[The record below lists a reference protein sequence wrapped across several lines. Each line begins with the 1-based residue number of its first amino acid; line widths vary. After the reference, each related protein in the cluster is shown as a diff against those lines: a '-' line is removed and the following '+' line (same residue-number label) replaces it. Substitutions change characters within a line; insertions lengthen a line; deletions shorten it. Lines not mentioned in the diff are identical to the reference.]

1 MKCESS
7 VGEMNQKNLYGDT
20 LELCS
25 LDPCTGWFR
34 DGYARTDSNDQGTH
48 VACATMTQEVQKRP
62 QKLPKIILNLFSFW
76 ITPRVKATICQ
87 LLTFPDF
94 QD

>member
-48 VACATMTQEVQKRP
+48 VACATMTQEVQK
-62 QKLPKIILNLFSFW
+62 
-76 ITPRVKATICQ
+76 KATKVANNN
-87 LLTFPDF
+87 FESF
-94 QD
+94 